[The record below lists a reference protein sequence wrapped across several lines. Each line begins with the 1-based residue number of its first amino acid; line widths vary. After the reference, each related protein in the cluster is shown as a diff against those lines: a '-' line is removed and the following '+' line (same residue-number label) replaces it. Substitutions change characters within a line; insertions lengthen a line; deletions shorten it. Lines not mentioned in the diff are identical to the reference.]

1 MMMLRTGLSPSGAFV
16 NSGPAVYINST
27 GPNPIMV
34 QPSFQNTPPFG
45 VSNIP
50 VLGGVS
56 GAFGIVDPSRSSG
69 FGDPFRNINVQSSG
83 ASATSGS
90 SAGTTT
96 TSEGA
101 TNGNRQDAARTEG
114 SNPPGHPAGTRGL
127 PARTVVAA
135 IPARS
140 PVEAPNHVLSV
151 FLPVQVR
158 GQVAVPNQ
166 SAVDTAWTYP
176 AAETT
181 QTRRRW
187 CGRRS
192 TGRPAKLAQQRGG
205 TALAAAK
212 KTTATKGASRKSSL
226 TTMAFDDPGEP
237 LRAGGVAPDAT
248 RTRSRR
254 RRRDIP
260 SPPWLHFMR
269 HMICAAP
276 RRYLGYTS

>member
-1 MMMLRTGLSPSGAFV
+1 V

-83 ASATSGS
+83 ASATGGS

-127 PARTVVAA
+127 PTRTVVAA

-140 PVEAPNHVLSV
+140 SVEAPNHALSV

-166 SAVDTAWTYP
+166 SASFQGSYTAAGNGAQPNSTP
-176 AAETT
+176 AVPQASVGGVPPIVAQVTAQVANAPGQVSSSAQSAADQGFIQTT
-181 QTRRRW
+181 D
-187 CGRRS
+187 S
-192 TGRPAKLAQQRGG
+192 
-205 TALAAAK
+205 
-212 KTTATKGASRKSSL
+212 
-226 TTMAFDDPGEP
+226 
-237 LRAGGVAPDAT
+237 RAGVLSSSTPAT
-248 RTRSRR
+248 TPQQN
-254 RRRDIP
+254 DP
-260 SPPWLHFMR
+260 S
-269 HMICAAP
+269 
-276 RRYLGYTS
+276 G